1 MKDFDFEKESIIRKY
16 GEWTAYDIKL
26 TETLYTKDIRQP
38 NPPLKK
44 LWQWFKISH
53 NVILKPSILD
63 LACLEGHYAIEFA
76 LQGAT
81 VVGIEG
87 RIKHTKAIFAKDT
100 LNLANVTFIK
110 MM

>member
-44 LWQWFKISH
+44 ISD
-53 NVILKPSILD
+53 NDSR
-63 LACLEGHYAIEFA
+63 Y
-76 LQGAT
+76 
-81 VVGIEG
+81 
-87 RIKHTKAIFAKDT
+87 HT
-100 LNLANVTFIK
+100 
-110 MM
+110 M